1 MSNFNSLFQT
11 VDALDSRCVYAFTNT
26 NNSRTFENQTYIL
39 HILAIRWEAQY
50 RMEAQ
55 YRFPMRMTLFKSAIT
70 LMSLFKSAISLEKR
84 NLKRLHRCLLYKK
97 RYSQLVGSKPKNN
110 RCSLTRRWFGSR
122 WLVIIWVS
130 QRVSYIVSFSDLR
143 VLCSTMS
150 SSIVVL

>member
-84 NLKRLHRCLLYKK
+84 NLKRL
-97 RYSQLVGSKPKNN
+97 GAM
-110 RCSLTRRWFGSR
+110 LTQTAPTKTKFLKLTSWLGWFRMVFGRVRR
-122 WLVIIWVS
+122 
-130 QRVSYIVSFSDLR
+130 LR
-143 VLCSTMS
+143 TQANHCARTRSNFRTRPAS
-150 SSIVVL
+150 PRG